1 MVASF
6 NKPVAPGRNRGWRAA
21 RFALF
26 LALLGY
32 MFYSL
37 YQQKDAVSGV
47 FSANAL
53 PWLGAATALSLLSN
67 VICAWRQV
75 VLLRDLGEH
84 VSLWWAIRITF
95 AGEFANNM
103 LPAGTGTD
111 LVRLFGFRGVGN
123 GTAATYGGVILVD
136 RILGLASLSV
146 LAFCCIPPFI
156 LLHPG
161 LGDAVGSLLA
171 GAGVLLVGVALSVL
185 AFRLDFVSRFI
196 QQAAG
201 RVIPSGIVSD
211 VFSIFRQYLTRRD
224 TLMLLGGLA
233 TLGHLVGMAVIGC
246 IAYSVTPGMDAFS
259 SFLISP
265 IVFLAASI
273 PVTPGNLGWTESL
286 AESSWALFGLS
297 NGMLIFLV
305 RRFIVTLLSLPG
317 SIAYKNIFN
326 ETRATNPGAS
336 TIPEDKS

>member
-1 MVASF
+1 MAAAF
-6 NKPVAPGRNRGWRAA
+6 NKPAAPGRSRGWKAA

-37 YQQKDAVSGV
+37 YQQKDAVAGV
-47 FSANAL
+47 FSADAL
-53 PWLGAATALSLLSN
+53 PWLGAATALSLLST

-84 VSLWWAIRITF
+84 VSIWWALQITF
-95 AGEFANNM
+95 AGEFANNV

-111 LVRLFGFRGVGN
+111 LVRLFGFRDAGN

-136 RILGLASLSV
+136 RILGLASLCM

-161 LGDAVGSLLA
+161 LGGAVGSLLT
-171 GAGVLLVGVALSVL
+171 GAGVLLGCVALSVL
-185 AFRLDFVSRFI
+185 AFRLDFISSFI
-196 QQAAG
+196 RRAAG
-201 RVIPSGIVSD
+201 RVIPSHIVTD
-211 VFSIFRQYLTRRD
+211 VFGIFRQYLARRG
-224 TLMLLGGLA
+224 TLLLLGGLA
-233 TLGHLVGMAVIGC
+233 TLGHLIGMGVIGC
-246 IAYSVTPGMDAFS
+246 IAYSVSPGMGAFS

-265 IVFLAASI
+265 FVFLAASI
-273 PVTPGNLGWTESL
+273 PVTPGNLGWSESL

-317 SIAYKNIFN
+317 SLAYKSIFN
-326 ETRATNPGAS
+326 KIRSSAPGAS
-336 TIPEDKS
+336 TIAEDKS